1 MSQAATNQKPLGKA
15 RNSEAWRDPW
25 SLPLESLDPAQAI
38 LFKENLK
45 TGADKVNAE
54 IRTKG
59 NRST

>member
-1 MSQAATNQKPLGKA
+1 MSKLTRSTAKTVKTVATIKRKRRLKA
-15 RNSEAWRDPW
+15 
-25 SLPLESLDPAQAI
+25 L
-38 LFKENLK
+38 KLK